1 MKAQKME
8 RLDDTLH
15 DFKNP
20 AIAIAGFARRLKAL
34 VEEEIGEDAK
44 TQIHRYLDILFQE
57 TSRLQELALSIYQ
70 VGQEQVVD
78 LEEVLRKRFEINK
91 EAIREQLKQ
100 NITLREG
107 PFEPN
112 LPVKCYVTHLERVFD
127 NLLNNATKAIP
138 LRGGV
143 LSIRTY
149 ADGEWAC
156 AEISNTGHIYEE
168 DRHRLLEGDG
178 QGGGRGLYI
187 TDRILRL
194 LKGKIQIKGGMQTT
208 TFVVSLPRYCDA

>member
-1 MKAQKME
+1 
-8 RLDDTLH
+8 
-15 DFKNP
+15 
-20 AIAIAGFARRLKAL
+20 
-34 VEEEIGEDAK
+34 
-44 TQIHRYLDILFQE
+44 
-57 TSRLQELALSIYQ
+57 
-70 VGQEQVVD
+70 
-78 LEEVLRKRFEINK
+78 
-91 EAIREQLKQ
+91 
-100 NITLREG
+100 
-107 PFEPN
+107 
-112 LPVKCYVTHLERVFD
+112 
-127 NLLNNATKAIP
+127 
-138 LRGGV
+138 V

-208 TFVVSLPRYCDA
+208 TFVVSLPRYRDA